1 VDKLTVPAS
10 QWQHTDFSGDFITL
24 LGAAGHG
31 IQLGETG
38 DASNITQIEGTT
50 VLAVRYAD
58 GVLVAG
64 DRRATAG
71 NTIMYDRADKVLDI
85 DDHSVMAISGSP
97 ALAYEMARIMEY
109 SFRYYRRSQLQELSL
124 EGRLRTLSRLI
135 RDNLGMAM
143 QGIGVVLPLFAT
155 YDAAEDEGKLYFY
168 DALGTQFEMTEFA
181 VAGSGSVWIR
191 GALYYQNR
199 WQRKLEEC
207 DLREATATTLRM
219 LESAAHYDAATGG
232 VREQASIVPTLKA
245 VTREGVQTLEEDYL
259 REVYTDAVEGA
270 DVR

>member
-1 VDKLTVPAS
+1 MDKLTLPPS
-10 QWQHTDFSGDFITL
+10 LWQHTDFQGDFLTL

-31 IQLGETG
+31 VQLGETG
-38 DASNITQIEGTT
+38 DSANITQVEATT
-50 VLAVRYAD
+50 VLAIRYAD

-71 NTIMYDRADKVLDI
+71 NTIMYDRADKVIDV

-97 ALAYEMARIMEY
+97 ALAYEMARVLEY
-109 SFRYYRRSQLQELSL
+109 SFRYYRRSQLQELSM
-124 EGRLRTLSRLI
+124 EGKLRTLSRLV
-135 RDNLGMAM
+135 RDNLGMAL

-155 YDAAEDEGKLYFY
+155 YDLTDDEGRLYFY
-168 DALGTQFEMTEFA
+168 DALGTQFEMAEFA

-199 WQRKLEEC
+199 WQRRLI
-207 DLREATATTLRM
+207 DSGLREATATTLRM
-219 LESAAHYDAATGG
+219 LEAAAHYDAATGG
-232 VREQASIVPTLKA
+232 VREQTAIVPTLKA

-259 REVYTDAVEGA
+259 REVYTDAVEGS